1 MEQDWVFEVSQKRQ
15 YIENGL
21 FISIWIGLTVASLFT
36 GNNAGAIAGL
46 AAISAMMLIAV
57 INMMTREKE

>member
-1 MEQDWVFEVSQKRQ
+1 MKQDWIFEVSQKRQ

-21 FISIWIGLTVASLFT
+21 FISLWIGLTVAILFT

-46 AAISAMMLIAV
+46 TVISTMMLIAV
-57 INMMTREKE
+57 INMMTREKD